1 MIAAVLILLSF
12 AAGWIADLLLKRK
25 TCKRLSELTGSMAKV
40 TREQDYAVRVV
51 TAGHDE
57 LAELSKGFN
66 SMLAEI
72 ERRER
77 ELQLNKCELEKELAR
92 REEINQQLAK
102 AKEDAEIANRIKS
115 EFLAN
120 MSHEI
125 RTPMNGVI
133 GMTELALETHLTPE
147 QREYLSTVKLS
158 AESLLS
164 IINDILDFS
173 KIEVGRLELDSFE
186 FNIHE
191 VVGSTL
197 KGIAIRAHQKGLELV
212 YDIRPSVPDVLVG
225 DAHRLR
231 QILLNLVANAIKFT
245 EQGEVVVTLD
255 NAPERGPNMMHMV
268 VRDTGI
274 GIAHDKQSLIF
285 EAFSQADSSHSR
297 RYGGTGLGLAITSR
311 LVRLMGGEIF
321 VSSEPGQGSEFHV
334 VLPFAAGASNSLAIP
349 ECLKGV
355 STLIVDDN
363 LTQRKILSAMLTR
376 WSMKPDSVESAMRA
390 LSAMEAAAGCNTPYQ
405 LILIDGSMPG
415 MDGFQLAECIRQNP
429 EFTSATILMLSAG
442 LRSDDISR
450 CRQLGVSAYIIKPI
464 RRLELLN
471 VIVRVL
477 KDKNVFTA
485 PAQEPELWDKE
496 QHSRLHILAAEDNRV
511 NQRLLARLLE
521 KEGHRVTLVEDG
533 EAAMAASA
541 ETDFDVILMD
551 VQMPVMDGLD
561 ATRFIRSRE
570 HGTGKHVPIIALTA
584 HAMKGDRERCLEAG
598 MDAYVAKPVQK
609 QELLHIIY
617 QNSAHGTADRVAG
630 IGPKLSTDPGVL
642 DIVRALERNGGDEQ
656 IFAELCE
663 LYLQD
668 SRVIP
673 PIIVR
678 AIEKSDNDA
687 AARAAHKLKTSAGA
701 ICGTRAY
708 YAAEALEQQAR
719 AGDQEGI
726 ATAAALL
733 QREFDSLSMAVKKFL
748 VARDSVNR
756 EAAWTLGPAA
766 AQPETQ
772 NRFATSSSS
781 V

>member
-1 MIAAVLILLSF
+1 MTTALLILLAF
-12 AAGWIADLLLKRK
+12 VAGWLSDILLKRK
-25 TCKRLSELTGSMAKV
+25 ICKRLSVLTKVMAKV
-40 TREQDYAVRVV
+40 TREQDYTVRVT
-51 TAGHDE
+51 TAGHDKVTE
-57 LAELSKGFN
+57 LGNGFN

-72 ERRER
+72 ERRES
-77 ELQLNKCELEKELAR
+77 ELHKNKDDLEKELQQ
-92 REEINQQLAK
+92 REEVNRELQK
-102 AKEDAEIANRIKS
+102 AKEDAEVANRIKS

-255 NAPERGPNMMHMV
+255 GAPDRGQNMIHIV

-274 GIAHDKQSLIF
+274 GIAHDMQGMIF
-285 EAFSQADSSHSR
+285 EAFSQAESSHSR

-321 VSSEPGQGSEFHV
+321 VNSEPGQGSEFHV
-334 VLPFAAGASNSLAIP
+334 VLPLSAGASNGLAIP
-349 ECLKGV
+349 ECLRGV

-363 LTQRKILSAMLTR
+363 LTQRKILTAMLTR

-405 LILIDGSMPG
+405 LVLVDGNMPG

-429 EFTSATILMLSAG
+429 KFTNATILMLSAG
-442 LRSDDISR
+442 FRSDDISR

-477 KDKNVFTA
+477 KDKSVFTA
-485 PAQEPELWDKE
+485 PAQEPEVWEKE
-496 QHSRLHILAAEDNRV
+496 RHGRLHILAAEDNRV

-533 EAAMAASA
+533 EAAVAASA
-541 ETDFDVILMD
+541 ESDFDIILMD

-561 ATRFIRSRE
+561 ATRCIRSRE
-570 HGTGKHVPIIALTA
+570 QGTGKHVPIIALTA

-617 QNSAHGTADRVAG
+617 QNSAHISDRVVS
-630 IGPKLSTDPGVL
+630 IGPAVSTDPGVL
-642 DIVRALERNGGDEQ
+642 HIARALERNGGDER

-668 SRVIP
+668 SRVLP

-678 AIEKSDNDA
+678 AIEKSDDDA
-687 AARAAHKLKTSAGA
+687 AARAAHKLKTSAGT

-708 YAAEALEQQAR
+708 YAADALEQQAR
-719 AGDQEGI
+719 TGDKEGI

-733 QREFDSLSMAVKKFL
+733 QRELDCLTMAVKQFL
-748 VARDSVNR
+748 AAREKLG
-756 EAAWTLGPAA
+756 EARTAA
-766 AQPETQ
+766 IGSAID
-772 NRFATSSSS
+772 AK
-781 V
+781 